1 MQEFIYV
8 KESLIFKIAD
18 KKLFVHNQRLT
29 HFMTEI
35 HYVLQGYVAVYVIRG
50 IVVRAHSR
58 AVEAA
63 TAIKL
68 AANVT
73 SEISLEFREEIVN
86 FKAKLQNYPIWTLH

>member
-1 MQEFIYV
+1 
-8 KESLIFKIAD
+8 
-18 KKLFVHNQRLT
+18 
-29 HFMTEI
+29 MTEI
-35 HYVLQGYVAVYVIRG
+35 HHVLQGYVAVYVIRG

-86 FKAKLQNYPIWTLH
+86 FKAKL